1 MSTDFEYALTQL
13 ADAGKTIRSINL
25 SNLSDLA
32 RGQTDAFR
40 DTWAGLSPARRT
52 ELVTAM
58 VEQAEKNIH
67 LNFHAI
73 LRGLLADDDP
83 QVRKIAVEGLWEDE
97 RPSLVAPL
105 IAMMAEDSAPEVRA
119 VAALSLGRFVLLG
132 ALGEIDP
139 ELADE
144 AARALRA
151 AWSRAH
157 EPVDVRRRAL
167 EGLAY
172 SEGPDIPT
180 LIETAYYDED
190 EAMQQSAVHA
200 MGLTCDPRWTRYVLS
215 ELRNVSAPIRFEA
228 CASAGELHLAPAVRP
243 LVELMDD
250 PDSSV
255 REAAAIALG
264 KIGGREAQRALRA
277 ATRVDD
283 ARLAEAAEE
292 ALEELAFNSEGA
304 EDAPL
309 IEYPPG
315 PRAADEEDDWS
326 DDLEFEAYDA
336 DDDDLDNGLEPG
348 WEDEEEDEL
357 DWDDEDDAGGDKDE
371 EYDDLDDTES

>member
-1 MSTDFEYALTQL
+1 
-13 ADAGKTIRSINL
+13 
-25 SNLSDLA
+25 
-32 RGQTDAFR
+32 
-40 DTWAGLSPARRT
+40 
-52 ELVTAM
+52 
-58 VEQAEKNIH
+58 
-67 LNFHAI
+67 
-73 LRGLLADDDP
+73 
-83 QVRKIAVEGLWEDE
+83 
-97 RPSLVAPL
+97 
-105 IAMMAEDSAPEVRA
+105 
-119 VAALSLGRFVLLG
+119 
-132 ALGEIDP
+132 
-139 ELADE
+139 
-144 AARALRA
+144 
-151 AWSRAH
+151 
-157 EPVDVRRRAL
+157 
-167 EGLAY
+167 
-172 SEGPDIPT
+172 
-180 LIETAYYDED
+180 
-190 EAMQQSAVHA
+190 
-200 MGLTCDPRWTRYVLS
+200 
-215 ELRNVSAPIRFEA
+215 
-228 CASAGELHLAPAVRP
+228 
-243 LVELMDD
+243 MDD

-357 DWDDEDDAGGDKDE
+357 DWDDEDDAGGDEDE